1 MLEPGTGGGIGRDGG
16 DGAHDI
22 TVLNSLIE
30 TTIDSVDGYRRSA
43 QEATNS
49 RFSAEFL
56 ERASEREQVVSQL
69 RDRVRQLGGNPE
81 DDGSVLAAAHRAFL
95 SLRDKVT
102 GSDDKAVI
110 AEVDHGES
118 YLNGKWEAALKD
130 GGLST
135 ETRSLIQGCY
145 GSVRDGHEKF
155 RRLHED
161 VSGTGGVGGTSYSAD
176 SLTLHDGRAERRA
189 RFHLAAQA
197 LASAFLSAS
206 DGAGTG
212 PMSCVP

>member
-1 MLEPGTGGGIGRDGG
+1 MLEPDRRTLDDTGGTLD
-16 DGAHDI
+16 ASHDI
-22 TVLNSLIE
+22 SVLNTLIE

-95 SLRDKVT
+95 TLRDRVT

-118 YLNGKWEAALKD
+118 YLNGKWETALKD
-130 GGLST
+130 DRLST
-135 ETRSLIQGCY
+135 QTRTLVQQCY
-145 GSVRDGHEKF
+145 DSVREGRDRF

-161 VSGTGGVGGTSYSAD
+161 MTGTATTGGTTTGTMGTGGTTY
-176 SLTLHDGRAERRA
+176 
-189 RFHLAAQA
+189 
-197 LASAFLSAS
+197 
-206 DGAGTG
+206 
-212 PMSCVP
+212 

>member
-1 MLEPGTGGGIGRDGG
+1 MLEPESRSINDTGGTLN
-16 DGAHDI
+16 ASHDI
-22 TVLNSLIE
+22 SVLNSLIE

-43 QEATNS
+43 QEATSS

-56 ERASEREQVVSQL
+56 ERSNEREQVVSQL
-69 RDRVRQLGGNPE
+69 RDRVRQLGGTPE

-102 GSDDKAVI
+102 GSDDTSVI

-118 YLNGKWEAALKD
+118 YLDGKWQTALKD

-135 ETRSLIQGCY
+135 ETRTLIQSAY
-145 GSVRDGHEKF
+145 DSVREGRERF

-161 VSGTGGVGGTSYSAD
+161 MSGTSGGGSTTGGSS
-176 SLTLHDGRAERRA
+176 
-189 RFHLAAQA
+189 
-197 LASAFLSAS
+197 
-206 DGAGTG
+206 GTY
-212 PMSCVP
+212 

>member
-1 MLEPGTGGGIGRDGG
+1 MLEPDRRSIDDTGGTLDTG
-16 DGAHDI
+16 HDI
-22 TVLNSLIE
+22 SVLNSLIE

-56 ERASEREQVVSQL
+56 DRANEREQVVSQL

-95 SLRDKVT
+95 TLRDRVT
-102 GSDDKAVI
+102 GGDDKSVI

-118 YLNGKWEAALKD
+118 YLNGKWETALQD
-130 GGLST
+130 GRLSA
-135 ETRSLIQGCY
+135 ETRSLVQSCY
-145 GSVRDGHEKF
+145 DSVRDGRDRF

-161 VSGTGGVGGTSYSAD
+161 ISSTN
-176 SLTLHDGRAERRA
+176 
-189 RFHLAAQA
+189 
-197 LASAFLSAS
+197 
-206 DGAGTG
+206 AGTTG
-212 PMSCVP
+212 TTY